1 MIRHFVLQ
9 IRKLLNFEK
18 DSLNLKTYI
27 FIKLHI
33 LCGVFSFLRLTSAY
47 EVLYYT
53 MLNPIN
59 SQKETIIMNKKTE
72 RKNKTNQAITWPS
85 NNEYFTIDSLIITN
99 QHMLTDSGSDITL
112 RVRLDDAI
120 KKKNLVA
127 VIGTRNCGKGR
138 PKLAFAM
145 TPVQQTALDKAKSE
159 GIMLVDE
166 TKLIPFMQIKPVVVA
181 EPEVVNVVANTI
193 TA

>member
-1 MIRHFVLQ
+1 LSV
-9 IRKLLNFEK
+9 
-18 DSLNLKTYI
+18 S
-27 FIKLHI
+27 
-33 LCGVFSFLRLTSAY
+33 
-47 EVLYYT
+47 
-53 MLNPIN
+53 
-59 SQKETIIMNKKTE
+59 
-72 RKNKTNQAITWPS
+72 
-85 NNEYFTIDSLIITN
+85 N

-166 TKLIPFMQIKPVVVA
+166 TRLVPVMQIKPVVAA
-181 EPEVVNVVANTI
+181 EAEILNVVTNTI

>member
-1 MIRHFVLQ
+1 
-9 IRKLLNFEK
+9 
-18 DSLNLKTYI
+18 
-27 FIKLHI
+27 
-33 LCGVFSFLRLTSAY
+33 
-47 EVLYYT
+47 
-53 MLNPIN
+53 
-59 SQKETIIMNKKTE
+59 MNKKTE
-72 RKNKTNQAITWPS
+72 RKNKTNQVITWPS
-85 NNEYFTIDSLIITN
+85 NNEYFTIDTLSQSN
-99 QHMLTDSGSDITL
+99 QHMLTSSGSDITL

-166 TKLIPFMQIKPVVVA
+166 SKLVPVMQIKPVVA
-181 EPEVVNVVANTI
+181 NEPEMVNMVTNTI